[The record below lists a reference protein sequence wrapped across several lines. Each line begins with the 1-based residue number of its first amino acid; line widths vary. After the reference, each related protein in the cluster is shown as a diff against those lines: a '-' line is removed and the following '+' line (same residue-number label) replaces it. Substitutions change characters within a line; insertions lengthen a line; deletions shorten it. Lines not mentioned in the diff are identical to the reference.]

1 MKAESLR
8 DEGLLRQ
15 MKVGR
20 VRLFANWEFL
30 DLLARSE
37 PLEQLSAES
46 LSARS
51 GTMAPWH

>member
-37 PLEQLSAES
+37 PLEQLSAEC

>member
-1 MKAESLR
+1 
-8 DEGLLRQ
+8 

-20 VRLFANWEFL
+20 DRLFANWEFL

-37 PLEQLSAES
+37 PLEQLSAEC